1 MIYWKMFSVLG
12 GFLLLT
18 ARTAL
23 SQDIE
28 SLLPGLKDK
37 AIVIEITARILEND
51 SEEVWNSKSS
61 KVTIPGKSV
70 SIKLVGS
77 NIVVVAQFTPYLRR
91 DGRNILVAQ
100 GQIWVD
106 IPHKGMRY
114 QTTMQTIPIM
124 FGEEVYFF
132 PLGSSNPNGS
142 VIEILLRV
150 HPYKEEI
157 VQEDAIRAEESPLI
171 FDTEIQKNDEN

>member
-1 MIYWKMFSVLG
+1 MTHKKTLSVLG
-12 GFLLLT
+12 GFLLFT
-18 ARTAL
+18 AGTAL

-37 AIVIEITARILEND
+37 AVVLDITARILEND

-70 SIKLVGS
+70 SIKFIGS
-77 NIVVVAQFTPYLRR
+77 NIVVVVQFTPYLRR

-106 IPHKGMRY
+106 IPYQGMRY
-114 QTTMQTIPIM
+114 QTIMQTIPIT
-124 FGEEVYFF
+124 FGEEVYFL
-132 PLGSSNPNGS
+132 PLGSSNSDGS
-142 VIEILLRV
+142 VIEILLRLY
-150 HPYKEEI
+150 PYKEENA
-157 VQEDAIRAEESPLI
+157 QEYTVKPEESSSDAETLR
-171 FDTEIQKNDEN
+171 NDEN

>member
-28 SLLPGLKDK
+28 SLLPALKDR
-37 AIVIEITARILEND
+37 AVVIDITARILEND

-61 KVTIPGKSV
+61 KVTIPGKAV
-70 SIKLVGS
+70 SIKFVGS
-77 NIVVVAQFTPYLRR
+77 NIVIVAQFTPYLRR

-106 IPHKGMRY
+106 VPHKGMRY
-114 QTTMQTIPIM
+114 QTTMQTIPIV
-124 FGEEVYFF
+124 FGEEVYFL
-132 PLGSSNPNGS
+132 PLGSTNPNGS
-142 VIEILLRV
+142 VIEILLRL
-150 HPYKEEI
+150 HPYKEETE
-157 VQEDAIRAEESPLI
+157 EDATRVEESPSTL
-171 FDTEIQKNDEN
+171 DMEIQKDDEN